1 MPLDLQISTEA
12 WIANTKEEVRD
23 KLILYTTTYWYL
35 DEFSC
40 ILVKRNK
47 LWFSAALPII
57 LDTWDTIVRERES
70 GYEHRAAKKRANTT
84 ICQINPD
91 NTNSSYV
98 ISNLKLSTNVC
109 LVKLDHE

>member
-1 MPLDLQISTEA
+1 L
-12 WIANTKEEVRD
+12 KES
-23 KLILYTTTYWYL
+23 LILYTTTYWYL
-35 DEFSC
+35 DQFSC

-70 GYEHRAAKKRANTT
+70 GYEHRAAKKRVNTT
-84 ICQINPD
+84 TCQISQD
-91 NTNSSYV
+91 STYV

-109 LVKLDHE
+109 LVKLDHD